1 MTAALSSL
9 LLPGAN
15 TVVEDVNH
23 TESGVQWRVEAHVW
37 LRMQGMFQMRDA
49 KVESGLLCVIVS
61 GD

>member
-1 MTAALSSL
+1 M
-9 LLPGAN
+9 LPGAN

-23 TESGVQWRVEAHVW
+23 TESGVQWRVEARVW